1 MGRGRCL
8 AECDLCQEDVR
19 ALSRAVRAGRATA
32 PDGLSTPGDHVWDA
46 IAAEVAADHHT
57 HARTTASASTASSQL
72 HHAPRQRRR
81 TRLALVVS
89 ALTAAAAAVAITL
102 VIMIPRPVGIA
113 TASLDAFPDHPG
125 ARGTAELEREP
136 NGTERVRVELDATV
150 PADGFREVWLLTE
163 DGTALVSLGVLDG
176 SVGSFTVP
184 GDVDTTRYS
193 VVDISQEPTDGGAEH
208 SGDSIVRGQLTRS

>member
-1 MGRGRCL
+1 M
-8 AECDLCQEDVR
+8 
-19 ALSRAVRAGRATA
+19 
-32 PDGLSTPGDHVWDA
+32 STPGDHVWDA

-57 HARTTASASTASSQL
+57 HARTTVSASTASSQP

-81 TRLALVVS
+81 TPLALVVS

-150 PADGFREVWLLTE
+150 PADGLREVWLLTE

-176 SVGSFTVP
+176 SVGSFTLP
-184 GDVDTTRYS
+184 STSTRRGIRS
-193 VVDISQEPTDGGAEH
+193 STSPKSRRMAEL
-208 SGDSIVRGQLTRS
+208 STPATRSSGVNSPGRERRGVASGILV